1 MLFLQNTITIL
12 AENYDLQQTFVNKTV
27 NLSINIKYP
36 IKISYQIA
44 FLKEVISRL
53 EKQNAEIHDDLYAAY
68 GRLMAQ
74 PNQEQFF
81 YKHYVLDNDKQVTLK
96 ESASLISEGTTGL
109 RTWQVKKSMIVL
121 ESLLGGIFMQL

>member
-1 MLFLQNTITIL
+1 M
-12 AENYDLQQTFVNKTV
+12 
-27 NLSINIKYP
+27 KYP

-44 FLKEVISRL
+44 FMKEVILRL
-53 EKQNAEIHDDLYAAY
+53 EKQNAEIHDALYSAY

-81 YKHYVLDNDKQVTLK
+81 YKHYITANSNKPITLK

-109 RTWQVKKSMIVL
+109 RTWQVKYDTFKTCILNVIVSRWL
-121 ESLLGGIFMQL
+121 SRKWRQTFYNLLL

>member
-1 MLFLQNTITIL
+1 MTDH
-12 AENYDLQQTFVNKTV
+12 YDLQETFVNKTV
-27 NLSINIKYP
+27 NLPINIKYP
-36 IKISYQIA
+36 IKISYQIN

-81 YKHYVLDNDKQVTLK
+81 YKHYLLDTDKQITLK

-109 RTWQVKKSMIVL
+109 RTWQVKKSMIIL
-121 ESLLGGIFMQL
+121 ENQY